1 MNHYLFRKFLLDDSD
16 EDEIIE
22 ELLTET
28 SQPKRCCSIRRNHL
42 AGHERLFL
50 DYFAPTPIYPP
61 GLFRRRFRM
70 KRSLF
75 LHIQSKVETHDS
87 YFVQKRNSAGK
98 LGLSSLQKITAALR
112 MLAYGVSGDFIDE
125 YVRIGET
132 TALESLKKF
141 VTAVIDVFSEEYLRK
156 PNNEDIARLLA
167 HGKRRGFPGMLG
179 SIDCMH
185 WKWKNCPSA
194 WKGQYCGHV
203 REPTIILE
211 AVVSYDLWIWHAFF
225 GLPGSNND
233 INVLERSHVFNEF
246 AEGRAPAVDYSI
258 NGHDYTMGYYL
269 ADGIYPKWATF
280 VKTIPAPQTQKHK
293 LFAAAQE
300 ACRKDVERAFG
311 VLQARFTIV
320 RGPARFF
327 HLETLQKIMKACI
340 ILHNM
345 IVEDE
350 RGDEQDNNEVVDLDY
365 EQNDRVDN
373 PPLQCYVNK
382 MMNFCHTL
390 RGMDALE
397 TEKFIFNSNRT
408 LLNIY
413 GNCKASHR
421 NFLFCMLRS
430 MSHRNLCEC
439 V

>member
-22 ELLTET
+22 ELLMET
-28 SQPKRCCSIRRNHL
+28 SQPKRRRSIRRNHL
-42 AGHERLFL
+42 AGHERSFL

-194 WKGQYCGHV
+194 WKG
-203 REPTIILE
+203 
-211 AVVSYDLWIWHAFF
+211 
-225 GLPGSNND
+225 
-233 INVLERSHVFNEF
+233 
-246 AEGRAPAVDYSI
+246 
-258 NGHDYTMGYYL
+258 
-269 ADGIYPKWATF
+269 
-280 VKTIPAPQTQKHK
+280 
-293 LFAAAQE
+293 
-300 ACRKDVERAFG
+300 
-311 VLQARFTIV
+311 
-320 RGPARFF
+320 
-327 HLETLQKIMKACI
+327 
-340 ILHNM
+340 
-345 IVEDE
+345 
-350 RGDEQDNNEVVDLDY
+350 
-365 EQNDRVDN
+365 
-373 PPLQCYVNK
+373 
-382 MMNFCHTL
+382 
-390 RGMDALE
+390 
-397 TEKFIFNSNRT
+397 
-408 LLNIY
+408 
-413 GNCKASHR
+413 
-421 NFLFCMLRS
+421 
-430 MSHRNLCEC
+430 
-439 V
+439 